1 MSDYYREEDLERF
14 KDIGKYSPK
23 LFEKFMDWYL
33 FGAITQQAV
42 CLRIT

>member
-14 KDIGKYSPK
+14 KDRVNESPK
-23 LFEKFMDWYL
+23 LSGKVMDRYL
-33 FGAITQQAV
+33 AGAIPEQAV